1 MVSPTGCADGC
12 KAIYHINRYLV
23 CRLHICRLAGYPLN
37 RFFVSC
43 AIMSMRHTFDDGNV
57 LIDMSNSA
65 VVFGHLADACQSIPC
80 VFEVWC
86 YFQVQSHVSKG
97 NVRNFQK
104 LKYLIKYYITRTF
117 LLKNSFF
124 MFLLHFRCCTLLFI

>member
-1 MVSPTGCADGC
+1 MLMFMLVLENFSIAYDRIVWTNQQTVFLGGDTMVSPTRCADGC

-57 LIDMSNSA
+57 FIVILISA
-65 VVFGHLADACQSIPC
+65 VVACHLANICRNIPC
-80 VFEVWC
+80 VFEV
-86 YFQVQSHVSKG
+86 
-97 NVRNFQK
+97 
-104 LKYLIKYYITRTF
+104 
-117 LLKNSFF
+117 
-124 MFLLHFRCCTLLFI
+124 